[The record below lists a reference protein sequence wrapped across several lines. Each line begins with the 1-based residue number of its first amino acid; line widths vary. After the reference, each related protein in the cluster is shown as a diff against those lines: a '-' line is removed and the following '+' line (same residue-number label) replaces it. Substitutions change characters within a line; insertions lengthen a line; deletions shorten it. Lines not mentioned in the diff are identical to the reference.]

1 MAEIGIILGSGLK
14 KFAENLDSPTLL
26 YSDENSFHKKK
37 VCETWIGGIKSLV
50 FSGRNHYYENPG
62 NKKLFEN
69 VQMCLDH
76 SVKLLI
82 ISNAAGGVNS
92 TLKIS
97 DLMLIT
103 SFIDMINARPVEYF
117 SHGKDSLIRRI
128 IEIAIE
134 NKINLKRGVYYAMKG
149 PNYESKAEI
158 KLLRKSGAD
167 AVGMSTVPEIK
178 FAESNGIKVIAIS
191 CITNLLRNV
200 SGLYTSHDDV
210 EKAADN
216 AFENFAKLLLL
227 LVKNHYELLK

>member
-117 SHGKDSLIRRI
+117 
-128 IEIAIE
+128 
-134 NKINLKRGVYYAMKG
+134 
-149 PNYESKAEI
+149 
-158 KLLRKSGAD
+158 
-167 AVGMSTVPEIK
+167 
-178 FAESNGIKVIAIS
+178 FAW
-191 CITNLLRNV
+191 
-200 SGLYTSHDDV
+200 
-210 EKAADN
+210 
-216 AFENFAKLLLL
+216 
-227 LVKNHYELLK
+227 